1 MLTSVL
7 TILMAVIKAVPI
19 RLDHLSV
26 AVTVDSH
33 SQMMEE
39 LVWTMMSVWQAHTT
53 VNNNV

>member
-1 MLTSVL
+1 M
-7 TILMAVIKAVPI
+7 ILMAVIKAVRI
-19 RLDHLSV
+19 LLDHLCV

-33 SQMMEE
+33 SQMMEG